1 MIWFAMFLISV
12 CTYVDYKE
20 NKLFKGALCQDC
32 DFNTPLKT
40 YWLLQTNELI
50 HAHPQIIHGWI
61 FTSLPSLVGTD
72 SNILLKIFPWS
83 AHDTKWFFCI
93 FSLIAVF

>member
-1 MIWFAMFLISV
+1 MFLISV
-12 CTYVDYKE
+12 CTSVDYKE

-72 SNILLKIFPWS
+72 SNILLKIFPQVPM
-83 AHDTKWFFCI
+83 TRLVLVFCI